1 MKRSLISAVTAL
13 ALMVGVSCTPGAGN
27 RPLSK
32 NEGTTRTAN
41 SAGIANGNHQ
51 GSPASDRDRSCI
63 NLNTASAEDLTLLP
77 GIGPGFARKIIEYR
91 NKYGPF
97 QRPQDV
103 IIIDGFGERR
113 YHKIERYICT

>member
-13 ALMVGVSCTPGAGN
+13 ALMVGVSCTRQAGN
-27 RPLSK
+27 R
-32 NEGTTRTAN
+32 NAVTTRTAN
-41 SAGIANGNHQ
+41 SARIANGNRQ

-113 YHKIERYICT
+113 FHKIERYICT

>member
-13 ALMVGVSCTPGAGN
+13 ALMIGVACTRNAGS
-27 RPLSK
+27 R
-32 NEGTTRTAN
+32 NEDTTRTAN
-41 SAGIANGNHQ
+41 GSGIANGNGRGIQ
-51 GSPASDRDRSCI
+51 ASDRDRPCI
-63 NLNTASAEDLTLLP
+63 NLNTASAEELTLLP

-97 QRPQDV
+97 ERPQDV